1 MTIESN
7 KSIIVRIWNETLLF
21 LLAKNPIMIPK
32 FMRANRGNKGLI
44 Q

>member
-7 KSIIVRIWNETLLF
+7 KSIVVRIWNEMLYLIV
-21 LLAKNPIMIPK
+21 KNPIMIPK
-32 FMRANRGNKGLI
+32 VMRANRGNKGLM